1 MDQAMRKYFEYCL
14 ISALI
19 AAAAATVM
27 SVIVNRVAG

>member
-19 AAAAATVM
+19 AAAAVAVM
-27 SVIVNRVAG
+27 GVIFNRIG

>member
-19 AAAAATVM
+19 AVAAVAVM
-27 SVIVNRVAG
+27 SVIFNRIG

>member
-19 AAAAATVM
+19 AAAAAV
-27 SVIVNRVAG
+27 VVVNITG